1 MSATSAWM
9 EYLAATTECD
19 ATDYPYV
26 ELWAWERLQERLRRD
41 RISHPRE
48 QPPQR
53 GEGNDPSRPVGGSD
67 ASQIEGEG
75 EDWTL

>member
-19 ATDYPYV
+19 PEGYASV
-26 ELWAWERLQERLRRD
+26 ELWAWEKLQERLRRD
-41 RISHPRE
+41 RISHPRRE

-53 GEGNDPSRPVGGSD
+53 GEGNDIAPRRG
-67 ASQIEGEG
+67 QRC
-75 EDWTL
+75 